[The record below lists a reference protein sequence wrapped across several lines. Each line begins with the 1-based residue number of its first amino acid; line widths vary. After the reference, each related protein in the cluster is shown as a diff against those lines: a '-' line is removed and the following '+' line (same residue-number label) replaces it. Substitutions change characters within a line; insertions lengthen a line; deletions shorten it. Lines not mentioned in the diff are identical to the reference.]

1 MYHALMSLI
10 LFRGLDQQGLD
21 PFGMA
26 LLCQPSKS
34 QSQNFD
40 EFQTERQAVAKASW
54 YMRKGLPDNGCWTHG
69 EHKKPCNDEQ
79 DVV

>member
-1 MYHALMSLI
+1 MSSQCTTRMSLI
-10 LFRGLDQQGLD
+10 LFMGLD

-40 EFQTERQAVAKASW
+40 EFQTERQAVAKAS
-54 YMRKGLPDNGCWTHG
+54 
-69 EHKKPCNDEQ
+69 
-79 DVV
+79 